1 MEDFVAQVSLA
12 EQGNTETFQ
21 ESTINRMGVLKAQD
35 IVYTCIEMCLR
46 GMDKQALTY
55 DSSHFITVEGADGY
69 VQQAQ
74 I

>member
-1 MEDFVAQVSLA
+1 
-12 EQGNTETFQ
+12 
-21 ESTINRMGVLKAQD
+21 MGVLKAQD

-69 VQQAQ
+69 V
-74 I
+74 